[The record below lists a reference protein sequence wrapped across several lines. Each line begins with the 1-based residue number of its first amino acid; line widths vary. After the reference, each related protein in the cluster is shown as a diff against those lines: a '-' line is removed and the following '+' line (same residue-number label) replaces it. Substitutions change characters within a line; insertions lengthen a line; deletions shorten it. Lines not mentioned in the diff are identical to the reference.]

1 MSPWYDIIK
10 SGDPVFVSYTSDKWH
25 GAFMGKA
32 EVIDVYNITLRP
44 EIGEAF
50 IKTGFDC
57 DVIVTSVNNE
67 KSFYLTGIV
76 SLHEDGITKIS
87 IKTTPVELTQHPP
100 ELHRFMLAGK
110 LTILDSEETFD
121 IAVRAI
127 GINGAIGIVP
137 ENPSR
142 LSKHKE
148 KDIMMF
154 MEVPV
159 EQGIFQSLLRGK
171 IEHVIKYRY
180 MKNWS
185 ELYISFVLSELT
197 TTSVQQIAATYNK
210 PIKVDLTPKKG
221 GILGRLLGG

>member
-32 EVIDVYNITLRP
+32 DIIDVYNITLTP

-76 SLHEDGITKIS
+76 SLHENGIAKIS

-100 ELHRFMLAGK
+100 ELHRFMLPGK
-110 LTILDSEETFD
+110 LTILDS
-121 IAVRAI
+121 
-127 GINGAIGIVP
+127 
-137 ENPSR
+137 
-142 LSKHKE
+142 
-148 KDIMMF
+148 
-154 MEVPV
+154 
-159 EQGIFQSLLRGK
+159 
-171 IEHVIKYRY
+171 
-180 MKNWS
+180 
-185 ELYISFVLSELT
+185 
-197 TTSVQQIAATYNK
+197 
-210 PIKVDLTPKKG
+210 
-221 GILGRLLGG
+221 